1 MSNVKLLNAFI
12 VITSLNSSFTFASL
26 GSSLFLKELDAVN
39 ITVDMETFYDS
50 FNIAMDID
58 ETVTLDK
65 VQNYIQN
72 VHLQFWHS
80 PHIFMQFQHFLKL
93 FYTQQLSAFNFA
105 KQLLAMFMGYPFLTA
120 GIPDLLPKG
129 YQLHETEKYIFFIYP
144 NGQIQPISKKY
155 IVDP

>member
-1 MSNVKLLNAFI
+1 MLDCSNSKSSY
-12 VITSLNSSFTFASL
+12 SLS
-26 GSSLFLKELDAVN
+26 FLKSE
-39 ITVDMETFYDS
+39 YYYQP
-50 FNIAMDID
+50 FNIAMDVD

-65 VQNYIQN
+65 IQNYIQN

-80 PHIFMQFQHFLKL
+80 PHIFMQFQHFLQL
-93 FYTQQLSAFNFA
+93 YYTQQYGNKILSAFNFT
-105 KQLLAMFMGYPFLTA
+105 KKLLAMFMGYPFLIA

-129 YQLHETEKYIFFIYP
+129 YQLHETEIYIFFIYP

>member
-1 MSNVKLLNAFI
+1 
-12 VITSLNSSFTFASL
+12 
-26 GSSLFLKELDAVN
+26 
-39 ITVDMETFYDS
+39 METFYDS

-58 ETVTLDK
+58 ETVT
-65 VQNYIQN
+65 
-72 VHLQFWHS
+72 
-80 PHIFMQFQHFLKL
+80 
-93 FYTQQLSAFNFA
+93 LSAFNFA

>member
-1 MSNVKLLNAFI
+1 LQSLKMLDCSNSKSSY
-12 VITSLNSSFTFASL
+12 SLS
-26 GSSLFLKELDAVN
+26 FLKSE
-39 ITVDMETFYDS
+39 YYYQP
-50 FNIAMDID
+50 FNIAMDVD

-65 VQNYIQN
+65 MQNYIQN

-80 PHIFMQFQHFLKL
+80 PHIFMQFQHFLQL
-93 FYTQQLSAFNFA
+93 YYTQQLSALNFA
-105 KQLLAMFMGYPFLTA
+105 KKLLAMFMGYPFLTA

-129 YQLHETEKYIFFIYP
+129 YQLHETEIYIFFIYP